1 MAGETRRSKARYSK
15 YAPADWGSK
24 TLRSGARTRRNRNR
38 GKRRTQ
44 PTIALPVPGT
54 TLDPTF
60 PATDV
65 IGTVQVDPP
74 SLEASARLGLSENNV
89 KIRVYR
95 MRARFRRLL
104 EDRVRET
111 LGAEPGELAEELR
124 HLIRVL
130 E

>member
-1 MAGETRRSKARYSK
+1 M
-15 YAPADWGSK
+15 
-24 TLRSGARTRRNRNR
+24 
-38 GKRRTQ
+38 
-44 PTIALPVPGT
+44 PGT

-74 SLEASARLGLSENNV
+74 SLEAAARLGLSENNV

>member
-1 MAGETRRSKARYSK
+1 MVDRSIEALAAEFARRGQAEEFAVLVVFLEPGR
-15 YAPADWGSK
+15 
-24 TLRSGARTRRNRNR
+24 GARSY
-38 GKRRTQ
+38 
-44 PTIALPVPGT
+44 A
-54 TLDPTF
+54 
-60 PATDV
+60 
-65 IGTVQVDPP
+65 
-74 SLEASARLGLSENNV
+74 EAAARLGLSENNV